1 MKAIKE
7 GCASKRGPQQAKDGP
22 RAVSPPTTTTTM
34 FDTTGRRVWGPE
46 HERKLASE
54 IRKEKRRLQAILT
67 AADDLLAR
75 SNPRLPAG
83 NYIPVLND

>member
-1 MKAIKE
+1 
-7 GCASKRGPQQAKDGP
+7 
-22 RAVSPPTTTTTM
+22 M

-54 IRKEKRRLQAILT
+54 IRKERRRLQAILT

-75 SNPRLPAG
+75 SNPRLPARG
-83 NYIPVLND
+83 YVPVLDDYDRRLGRYKVLHPQSKLFR